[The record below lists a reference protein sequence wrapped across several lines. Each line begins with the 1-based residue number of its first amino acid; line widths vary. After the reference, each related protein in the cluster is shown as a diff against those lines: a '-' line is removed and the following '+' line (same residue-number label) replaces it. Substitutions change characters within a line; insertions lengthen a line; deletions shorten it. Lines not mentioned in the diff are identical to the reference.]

1 MLWPLRRALRP
12 PDARRAV
19 LQHVALCCNTSR
31 GVATRRAVLQRCML
45 RCEAESDARLSD
57 DKLVPSR
64 LLRRLQRASAAE
76 SVGNREPTDTV
87 ATLRNRLQYGAA
99 RAFLMSAADDMTG
112 FDASFSLLSSAAAAA
127 LGAAAAVAEAGA
139 GWAVPG
145 AGWDLFSSLISA
157 ILWR

>member
-1 MLWPLRRALRP
+1 
-12 PDARRAV
+12 
-19 LQHVALCCNTSR
+19 
-31 GVATRRAVLQRCML
+31 
-45 RCEAESDARLSD
+45 
-57 DKLVPSR
+57 
-64 LLRRLQRASAAE
+64 
-76 SVGNREPTDTV
+76 
-87 ATLRNRLQYGAA
+87 
-99 RAFLMSAADDMTG
+99 MSAADDMTG